1 LLRFEQLE
9 DRTAPASYFTLQN
22 PGPLFTQEGEV
33 VSLHL
38 NEYLQYTQPPPETAG
53 SIAFTASGLPPGLTL
68 DALSGVITGSPD
80 YSIAHPDQ
88 PSVDFTITLT
98 ASDGTES
105 DSVTFTWTILDAP
118 DQGSPNGSGTGSDNT
133 GTDDSVPTAS
143 IDETDALLNLLI
155 RWYHASSGTTEPL
168 PSEFD
173 SSLTL
178 SDVAFEAYSRLGNYP
193 AVASFLQE
201 YIYDSQAIDET
212 EEDTL
217 NYIAAPND
225 LPADPFEGHDIEAEI
240 GWQTYLDWLGSVK
253 AKYPGEPLGV
263 RVRTDDGEL
272 FFSNLARFE
281 DQNLPVDQNLLYLA
295 FTLGEATDS
304 TLMYEECGALAIVE
318 PVSRWG
324 GHRTESNQPSYETVR
339 PGWTWSDAWNIA
351 SGIFQVGIGVVLLK
365 TGVGSGVGAYMIYRG
380 VDTAWKGISSDRR
393 GLTETLVRTSTKW
406 VTGDEQLAN
415 TMGTFAEGS
424 LVVADITLTVSG
436 LFSAVRSSLL
446 FQRLTSA
453 ANAGQRVAFTVS
465 VTSESAAGGRLL
477 ANGVEKM
484 AFISASS
491 RQAGT
496 AAEVSSSTFTYIAV
510 KNGNKLGVIR
520 ANFAKGPAASAGTV
534 RDLTKVPQQLEQ
546 NFQGVRNV
554 DRLKNAVQNA
564 RPGAAAEATTAL
576 ELKQQGYVVREF
588 YPQAQVTVGETT
600 RTVRPDMI
608 AEKDGV
614 RYIVEVKDWNAW
626 NFSQGIQESRLEALR
641 NQVEAYAEYARHL
654 GATTGQVHKFRLHFH
669 HFPTQGDTSK
679 LLQEL
684 AILRNRYADLL
695 EITGVALP

>member
-1 LLRFEQLE
+1 
-9 DRTAPASYFTLQN
+9 
-22 PGPLFTQEGEV
+22 
-33 VSLHL
+33 
-38 NEYLQYTQPPPETAG
+38 
-53 SIAFTASGLPPGLTL
+53 LPPGLTL

-143 IDETDALLNLLI
+143 IDETDALLNFLI

-201 YIYDSQAIDET
+201 YIYDSQTIDET
-212 EEDTL
+212 EEDSL

-304 TLMYEECGALAIVE
+304 TLMYEEGGALAIVE

-324 GHRTESNQPSYETVR
+324 GPRACLEDGTCAPSPSDQQSNPPSYESVR

-436 LFSAVRSSLL
+436 LSSAVRSSLL

-477 ANGVEKM
+477 ANGVQKM
-484 AFISASS
+484 AFIPASS

-520 ANFAKGPAASAGTV
+520 ANFTRGPAASAGTV
-534 RDLTKVPQQLEQ
+534 RDFTKVPQQLEQ

-554 DRLKNAVQNA
+554 DRLKNTVQNA
-564 RPGAAAEATTAL
+564 RPGAAAEATTTL

-588 YPQAQVTVGETT
+588 YPQVQVTVEQTT

-626 NFSQGIQESRLEALR
+626 NFSETVQRSRLDALTR
-641 NQVEAYAEYARHL
+641 QVQAYAEYARHL